1 MSGLSC
7 GVPSKTIAK
16 TDAYHLIDDM
26 RFLRFFGLAVVAL
39 AAFCSVM
46 VVREF
51 SLKNSRH
58 AELRES
64 LILLQAKGYPKEAE
78 RLYERLVFDLRH
90 CPDKLL
96 LEDWQRTGALIDPT
110 KKNTDDLVWRYYTSV
125 NNELNRRGE
134 INFPRALNLAGGE

>member
-1 MSGLSC
+1 
-7 GVPSKTIAK
+7 
-16 TDAYHLIDDM
+16 M

-64 LILLQAKGYPKEAE
+64 MILLQTKGYPKEAE
-78 RLYERLVFDLRH
+78 RLYERLVLDLRH
-90 CPDKLL
+90 CSDKLL
-96 LEDWQRTGALIDPT
+96 IEDWQRTGALIDTT
-110 KKNTDDLVWRYYTSV
+110 KKNPDNLVWRYYSSL

-134 INFPRALNLAGGE
+134 INLARALNLAGDE